1 MAIELLS
8 SNSDSD
14 FMDSVKHHN
23 PKQALTLSC
32 GLLSDKDKAIE
43 VFDLSS
49 NSEKNIGFTKL
60 GAPKKRKYLKPADFE
75 LSSEM
80 EPETEDEFC
89 AKKKKGK
96 NQLSSSDGDPVCEKR
111 EGRQE
116 KEPSSE
122 QDSDKGGC
130 SDFVPAVGLKFP
142 SFDSAYQKCC
152 KYGADRGIRWRKS
165 TKTSGRGPQKQYF
178 VRRLL
183 CQSYGSKQIR
193 KTKGARLAGP
203 SVRCGCS
210 CNIQL
215 YEHMENGTTI
225 MNKVDLN
232 HTFPCEPGIRQL
244 LRGRRKAGANPS
256 SIPFEILQ
264 ELSTMFHT
272 QVPTQSIRELL
283 IRKPNFPRSI
293 LIDTDFIRSMRLYI
307 KSHGISPDMPVTV
320 IRDKLG
326 LPEDTSGIEYEDFI
340 ISAGLS
346 TSSTAL
352 AAREAGINCID
363 DLLSFL
369 SFVEAK
375 DPMLAVK
382 VVYLQDTDKI
392 AAVFTMSGYQRAKLS
407 NFGDLL
413 FFDCKRSGI
422 SVLEWPKPIV
432 SIIDQE
438 GKLHDTCTGMMY
450 TENHEM

>member
-1 MAIELLS
+1 MIVLTKSVASMGQTGEYVGEKALKLLGEDPK
-8 SNSDSD
+8 NSIL
-14 FMDSVKHHN
+14 F
-23 PKQALTLSC
+23 
-32 GLLSDKDKAIE
+32 
-43 VFDLSS
+43 
-49 NSEKNIGFTKL
+49 
-60 GAPKKRKYLKPADFE
+60 AD
-75 LSSEM
+75 
-80 EPETEDEFC
+80 
-89 AKKKKGK
+89 
-96 NQLSSSDGDPVCEKR
+96 
-111 EGRQE
+111 
-116 KEPSSE
+116 
-122 QDSDKGGC
+122 
-130 SDFVPAVGLKFP
+130 
-142 SFDSAYQKCC
+142 
-152 KYGADRGIRWRKS
+152 
-165 TKTSGRGPQKQYF
+165 YF
-178 VRRLL
+178 V
-183 CQSYGSKQIR
+183 SHMEASKSERQ
-193 KTKGARLAGP
+193 KGLDLQVQVFGVDAHATY
-203 SVRCGCS
+203 S
-210 CNIQL
+210 CTS
-215 YEHMENGTTI
+215 MENGTTI

-307 KSHGISPDMPVTV
+307 KSHGISPNMPVTV

-392 AAVFTMSGYQRAKLS
+392 TAVFTMSGLREQSKYSRK
-407 NFGDLL
+407 
-413 FFDCKRSGI
+413 
-422 SVLEWPKPIV
+422 
-432 SIIDQE
+432 
-438 GKLHDTCTGMMY
+438 
-450 TENHEM
+450 